1 MRRAIISFSDALD
14 RFCRWGAIA
23 CLGAMLLFVG
33 IQVIARYVFAQPPS
47 WTEELTR
54 FAMVWGGMLGAAVA
68 FKARFDPA
76 LFSVAED
83 RPKAIVIGATLAASA
98 AVLVFVLPVLYY
110 SFFGAGWEISNG
122 FLARQAGRTADTL
135 GFTMIWIAIAVPI
148 AMATVIF
155 HLIARLV
162 GDRSGIEEQ
171 T

>member
-1 MRRAIISFSDALD
+1 MRQAIISFSDALD
-14 RFCRWGAIA
+14 RWCRWGAIA
-23 CLGAMLLFVG
+23 CLAAMLLFVS

-54 FAMVWGGMLGAAVA
+54 FSMVWGGMLGAAVA

-83 RPKAIVIGATLAASA
+83 RPKAVVIGATLIASA
-98 AVLVFVLPVLYY
+98 AVVVFVLPVLYY
-110 SFFGAGWEISNG
+110 SLFGAGWEFSNG

-135 GFTMIWIAIAVPI
+135 GFTMVWIAIAVPF
-148 AMATVIF
+148 AMATIII

-162 GDRSGIEEQ
+162 GDRSGIEEK

>member
-23 CLGAMLLFVG
+23 CLAAMLLFVS
-33 IQVIARYVFAQPPS
+33 IQVIARYGFAQPPS

-76 LFSVAED
+76 LFSVAQD
-83 RPKAIVIGATLAASA
+83 RPKAIVIGATIMATA
-98 AVLVFVLPVLYY
+98 AVVIFVLPVLYY
-110 SFFGAGWEISNG
+110 SLFGADWDFSNG

-135 GFTMIWIAIAVPI
+135 GFTMVWIAVAVPF
-148 AMATVIF
+148 AMATIIF

-171 T
+171 I